1 MKFRRPF
8 ADNVHP
14 RTRGMHNFFL
24 SDRALQLL
32 ASCRG
37 GDKKRRAIKAVEVMV
52 SRISR
57 KPMIVGGRR
66 GSRNIAIF

>member
-24 SDRALQLL
+24 SDRALWLL

-37 GDKKRRAIKAVEVMV
+37 GDKKKRRAIKAVEVTV

-57 KPMIVGGRR
+57 KPMVTDDGG
-66 GSRNIAIF
+66 

>member
-8 ADNVHP
+8 AGNVHP

-24 SDRALQLL
+24 SDRALL

-37 GDKKRRAIKAVEVMV
+37 GDKKKTRNKGRRSDV

-57 KPMIVGGRR
+57 KPMIVGGGR